1 MNINNY
7 KSITYIH
14 LILLIPFSSLYTPK
28 NWITIFEVGNGHNL
42 EGVFTLNIFYLVR
55 TLSSNL
61 CPTLNAR

>member
-14 LILLIPFSSLYTPK
+14 LILLIPSSSLYTPK

-42 EGVFTLNIFYLVR
+42 EGVFTLNI
-55 TLSSNL
+55 SNFFPVL
-61 CPTLNAR
+61 

>member
-28 NWITIFEVGNGHNL
+28 NCITIFEVGNGHNL
-42 EGVFTLNIFYLVR
+42 EGVFTLNI
-55 TLSSNL
+55 SNFFPVL
-61 CPTLNAR
+61 